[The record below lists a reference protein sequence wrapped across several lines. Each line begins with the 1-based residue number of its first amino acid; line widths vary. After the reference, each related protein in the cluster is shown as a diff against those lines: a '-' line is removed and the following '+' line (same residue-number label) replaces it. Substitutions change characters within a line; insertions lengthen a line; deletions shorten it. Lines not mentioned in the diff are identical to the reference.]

1 MVFVSSGGGEYSE
14 RGGFSP
20 ALLERRCFL
29 CHQSP
34 ATVLHPSAITARK
47 SRPVSLCMVAG
58 SSPLMYPKLSLAESG
73 LHPQREAPRLP
84 ATYRTTLLLAPSEFM
99 ETESAGPTESS
110 AGKLPGLNLVN
121 AGTETNPS
129 SLSLGHMPTPTP
141 AALSLP
147 RTSTGETHPEMSRG
161 PG

>member
-1 MVFVSSGGGEYSE
+1 MLPLSSEPCN
-14 RGGFSP
+14 SP
-20 ALLERRCFL
+20 SSISHHCQEVPPCL
-29 CHQSP
+29 S
-34 ATVLHPSAITARK
+34 LHGSW
-47 SRPVSLCMVAG
+47 S